1 MNSKS
6 AKMEPRWAQDRSK
19 IVPRSFWIAF
29 FPSSIF
35 VSFFDRFRL
44 RFGAVWGAK
53 MDPKSGTKLPG
64 GGPWG
69 VQGGLGLVLVRSFV
83 RLVARCCFLDP
94 LALPLGPFWDVLGS
108 IFGHL
113 RPSWGLSWAL
123 LGPSW
128 ANFEPSW
135 ALLGQF
141 WCHLGLSWGYLGPL
155 FGSAGL
161 FWDSLGGAFGKFGAP
176 RTSATQTMAW
186 PGGLREAI
194 KSAAPWAGRVGDF

>member
-1 MNSKS
+1 MRSKS

-19 IVPRSFWIAF
+19 IVPRSSWIAF

-35 VSFFDRFRL
+35 ASFFDRFRL
-44 RFGAVWGAK
+44 RFGAVWDVK
-53 MDPKSGTKLPG
+53 MYPQSDTELPG

-94 LALPLGPFWDVLGS
+94 LALLLGPFWDALGP

-113 RPSWGLSWAL
+113 RPSWGH

-128 ANFEPSW
+128 GH
-135 ALLGQF
+135 LGPT
-141 WCHLGLSWGYLGPL
+141 WCHLGLSWGYLGLL

-161 FWDSLGGAFGKFGAP
+161 FWDSLGGAFGKFGPPGRALHKQWHGPADCAKRFNTQAP
-176 RTSATQTMAW
+176 EKVDIAKIR
-186 PGGLREAI
+186 
-194 KSAAPWAGRVGDF
+194 